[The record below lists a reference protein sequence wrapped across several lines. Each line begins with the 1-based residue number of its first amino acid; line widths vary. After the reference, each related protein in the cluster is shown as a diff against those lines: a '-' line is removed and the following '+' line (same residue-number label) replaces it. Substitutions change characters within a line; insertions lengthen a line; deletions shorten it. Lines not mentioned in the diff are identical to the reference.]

1 MIIIT
6 CSCGKSIAA
15 KPEWAGIGIRCAGC
29 GRSHSLNDGVRAAPV
44 EPPVALDVQ
53 AEAAAWKP
61 CPHCAGRIQP
71 AAIKCRHCGR
81 MLDERPGDV
90 ATPPGVPKPDENGVS
105 ALVVGL
111 IGWMFCGLLSPIA
124 WSMGSAYEAS
134 CRSRGLEPSGAG
146 KAGKILGIVGTMF
159 LLVTIGCFILAIVAG
174 SLG

>member
-1 MIIIT
+1 MILIN
-6 CSCGKSIAA
+6 CPCGKTIAA

-29 GRSHSLNDGVRAAPV
+29 GRSHSLNEGARAASV
-44 EPPVALDVQ
+44 EAPAVMEV
-53 AEAAAWKP
+53 EAPAWKP
-61 CPHCAGRIQP
+61 CPHCAGRIQL

-81 MLDERPGDV
+81 MLDERPGEA
-90 ATPPGVPKPDENGVS
+90 ATPPGVPRPEESGVS

-111 IGWMFCGLLSPIA
+111 LGWMFCGLLSPIA